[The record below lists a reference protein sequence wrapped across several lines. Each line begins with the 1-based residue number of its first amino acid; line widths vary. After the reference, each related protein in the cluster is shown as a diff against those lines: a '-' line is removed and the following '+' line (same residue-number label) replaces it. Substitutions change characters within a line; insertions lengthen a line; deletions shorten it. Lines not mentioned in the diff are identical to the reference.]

1 MTIVTLVFAASAL
14 AYYALRALLKVR
26 NRADKTPSHLTH
38 DELPTYPHLEPFWGL
53 DLYLSMWRDFTCGRL
68 AEGMRMRHMRCGPTF
83 RARELLGGECI
94 YTIDPDNIR
103 AVTTSQ
109 FAQFQKAPWVG
120 EASKHIGHGVLMNE
134 GEAWRRSRALLK
146 PVFAKTTLDELALVE
161 PHVKAMI
168 AVIRDQKEEGEG
180 GCAFDFSELARRFSL
195 DVVTDFLFDG
205 SVESLRSS
213 SNNSS
218 SSSSSSTDGAD
229 FLCLVKAFEP
239 ACGLFIAVGALAWL
253 KLAFSYRKLL
263 AVVGGM
269 KSFFKQ
275 RLDLLREKQ
284 RQQQQQQQQQQ
295 QWCPGNRSSSTSLFR
310 MLEKEGLSVDDMQA
324 ELQNIFFASFDTTT
338 ALLAN
343 LVRVVA
349 ERPDVQEKL
358 RGEMAHL
365 DGTPPTRRD
374 ISAMPY
380 LRSVLYEGLRLYTPV
395 ASHSRQAAVDTTLP
409 RGGGPDGQLPVVV
422 RAGTTIVWSI
432 YALNRNPAHYG
443 DDWAAF
449 RPERW
454 SEGASS
460 SSSSSSSAHAAY
472 FMPFGSGPRSCIGQQ
487 MAQTEIS
494 YVLVRLLQAF
504 EKMES
509 RDERP
514 FCEAEAVS
522 FYNAHGTMVE
532 MS

>member
-1 MTIVTLVFAASAL
+1 MTFVTLVFAASAL
-14 AYYALRALLKVR
+14 AYYALRALLNVR
-26 NRADKTPSHLTH
+26 NRANKTASHLIH

-53 DLYLSMWRDFTCGRL
+53 DLYLCMWRDFTCGRL
-68 AEGMRMRHMRCGPTF
+68 AEGMRMRHMRHGPTF

-94 YTIDPDNIR
+94 YTIDPENIR

-109 FAQFQKAPWVG
+109 FAQFQKAAWVG
-120 EASKHIGHGVLMNE
+120 EASKHIGRGVLMNE

-168 AVIRDQKEEGEG
+168 AVIRDGQQG
-180 GCAFDFSELARRFSL
+180 GAGRAFDFSELARRFSL
-195 DVVTDFLFDG
+195 DVVTEFLFDG
-205 SVESLRSS
+205 SVESLGNS
-213 SNNSS
+213 SNNNTSNSS
-218 SSSSSSTDGAD
+218 SSSSSSNGTDGAD

-269 KSFFKQ
+269 KAFFKQ
-275 RLDLLREKQ
+275 RLDLLREE
-284 RQQQQQQQQQQ
+284 QQQQQ
-295 QWCPGNRSSSTSLFR
+295 QWYRPGGDRSSSTSLFR

-343 LVRVVA
+343 LVRVLA

-365 DGTPPTRRD
+365 DGRPPTRQD

-409 RGGGPDGQLPVVV
+409 RGGGPDGQSPVVV
-422 RAGTTIVWSI
+422 RAGTTIVWSV

-454 SEGASS
+454 CEGGA
-460 SSSSSSSAHAAY
+460 SSAHAAY

-504 EKMES
+504 GTLES
-509 RDERP
+509 RDDRP

>member
-1 MTIVTLVFAASAL
+1 MTIVALVFAASAL
-14 AYYALRALLKVR
+14 AYYALRVVLSVR
-26 NRADKTPSHLTH
+26 NRAGKTASHLPH
-38 DELPTYPHLEPFWGL
+38 DELPTYPHLDQFWGL

-68 AEGMRMRHMRCGPTF
+68 AEGMRMRHVRYGATF

-109 FAQFQKAPWVG
+109 FAQFQKAAWVG

-168 AVIRDQKEEGEG
+168 SVIRDHG
-180 GCAFDFSELARRFSL
+180 GRAFDFSELARRFSL
-195 DVVTDFLFDG
+195 DVVTEFLFDG
-205 SVESLRSS
+205 SVESLCS
-213 SNNSS
+213 SNNNNN

-229 FLCLVKAFEP
+229 FLRLVKAFEP

-253 KLAFSYRKLL
+253 KLAFSYRALL

-269 KSFFKQ
+269 KAFFKQ

-284 RQQQQQQQQQQ
+284 QQQQQQQQQ
-295 QWCPGNRSSSTSLFR
+295 QWYRHGGGGDRASSSTSLFR
-310 MLEKEGLSVDDMQA
+310 MLEKEGLLVDDMQA

-343 LVRVVA
+343 LVRVLA
-349 ERPDVQEKL
+349 ERVDVQEKL

-409 RGGGPDGQLPVVV
+409 RGGGPDGQSPVVV
-422 RAGTTIVWSI
+422 RAGTSIVWSV

-454 SEGASS
+454 CEGASSSS

-472 FMPFGSGPRSCIGQQ
+472 FMPFGTGPRSCIGQQ

-504 EKMES
+504 GTLES
-509 RDERP
+509 RDDRP

-522 FYNAHGTMVE
+522 FYSAHGTMVE

>member
-1 MTIVTLVFAASAL
+1 MTFVTLVFAASAL
-14 AYYALRALLKVR
+14 AYYALRALLNVR
-26 NRADKTPSHLTH
+26 NRANKTASHLIH

-53 DLYLSMWRDFTCGRL
+53 DLYLCMWRDFTCGRL
-68 AEGMRMRHMRCGPTF
+68 AEGMRMRHMRHGPTF
-83 RARELLGGECI
+83 WARELLGGECI
-94 YTIDPDNIR
+94 YTIDPENIR

-109 FAQFQKAPWVG
+109 FAQFQKAAWVA
-120 EASKHIGHGVLMNE
+120 EASKHIGRGVLMNE

-168 AVIRDQKEEGEG
+168 AVIRDGQQG
-180 GCAFDFSELARRFSL
+180 GAGRAFDFSELARRFSL
-195 DVVTDFLFDG
+195 DVVTEFLFDG
-205 SVESLRSS
+205 SVESLGSS
-213 SNNSS
+213 SNNNNNSSNS

-269 KSFFKQ
+269 KAFFKQ
-275 RLDLLREKQ
+275 RLDLLREE
-284 RQQQQQQQQQQ
+284 QQQQQ
-295 QWCPGNRSSSTSLFR
+295 QWYRPGGDRSSSTSLFR

-343 LVRVVA
+343 LVRVLA

-365 DGTPPTRRD
+365 DGRRPTRQD

-380 LRSVLYEGLRLYTPV
+380 LRSVLTPSLHTRRLPLATSRRRHD
-395 ASHSRQAAVDTTLP
+395 ASP
-409 RGGGPDGQLPVVV
+409 RRRVVV
-422 RAGTTIVWSI
+422 RAGTTIVWSV

-454 SEGASS
+454 CEGGA
-460 SSSSSSSAHAAY
+460 SSSAHAAY

-504 EKMES
+504 GTLES
-509 RDERP
+509 RDDRP

>member
-1 MTIVTLVFAASAL
+1 MTFVTLVFAASAL
-14 AYYALRALLKVR
+14 AYYALRALLNVR
-26 NRADKTPSHLTH
+26 NRANKTASHLIH

-53 DLYLSMWRDFTCGRL
+53 DLYLCMWRDFTCGRL
-68 AEGMRMRHMRCGPTF
+68 AEGMRMRHMRHGPTF
-83 RARELLGGECI
+83 WARELLGGECI
-94 YTIDPDNIR
+94 YTIDPENIR

-109 FAQFQKAPWVG
+109 FAHFQKAAWVG
-120 EASKHIGHGVLMNE
+120 EASKHIGRGVLMNE

-168 AVIRDQKEEGEG
+168 AVIRDGQQG
-180 GCAFDFSELARRFSL
+180 GA
-195 DVVTDFLFDG
+195 G
-205 SVESLRSS
+205 
-213 SNNSS
+213 
-218 SSSSSSTDGAD
+218 
-229 FLCLVKAFEP
+229 
-239 ACGLFIAVGALAWL
+239 
-253 KLAFSYRKLL
+253 
-263 AVVGGM
+263 
-269 KSFFKQ
+269 
-275 RLDLLREKQ
+275 
-284 RQQQQQQQQQQ
+284 
-295 QWCPGNRSSSTSLFR
+295 
-310 MLEKEGLSVDDMQA
+310 
-324 ELQNIFFASFDTTT
+324 FDTTT

-343 LVRVVA
+343 LVRVLA

-365 DGTPPTRRD
+365 DGRPPTRQD

-409 RGGGPDGQLPVVV
+409 RGGGPDGQSPVVV
-422 RAGTTIVWSI
+422 RAGTTIVWSV

-454 SEGASS
+454 CEGGA
-460 SSSSSSSAHAAY
+460 SSAHAAY

-504 EKMES
+504 GTLES
-509 RDERP
+509 RDDRP